1 MEPEQNEEVDHIPSQ
16 RGVGATGKPGGV
28 PLGAAKARPSHRN
41 IHGKLNYG
49 SFLRTFVI
57 N

>member
-28 PLGAAKARPSHRN
+28 PLGAAKARPSQLGEN
-41 IHGKLNYG
+41 LVK
-49 SFLRTFVI
+49 TW
-57 N
+57 